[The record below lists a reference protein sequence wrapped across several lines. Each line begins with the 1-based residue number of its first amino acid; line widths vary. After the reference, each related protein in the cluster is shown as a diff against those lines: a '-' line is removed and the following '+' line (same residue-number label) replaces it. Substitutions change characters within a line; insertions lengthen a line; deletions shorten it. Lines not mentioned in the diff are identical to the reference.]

1 MERDTGFEP
10 VTTCLESRLSLRL
23 VLSFETIKSASLFN
37 VSGVSEASSRFVS
50 IILLESMFIP
60 YPFFSIVS

>member
-1 MERDTGFEP
+1 
-10 VTTCLESRLSLRL
+10 
-23 VLSFETIKSASLFN
+23 
-37 VSGVSEASSRFVS
+37 VSEASSRFVS